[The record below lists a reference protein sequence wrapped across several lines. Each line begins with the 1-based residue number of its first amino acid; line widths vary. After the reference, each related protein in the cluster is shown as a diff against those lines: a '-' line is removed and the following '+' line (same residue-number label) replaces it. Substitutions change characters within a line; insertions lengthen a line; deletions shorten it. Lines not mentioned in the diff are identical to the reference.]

1 MKKVFY
7 FVMTFLWVLGTL
19 GGVCCSFYY
28 EAYVIAVGC
37 AACGWMAW
45 PTMRSYAERLI
56 SE

>member
-7 FVMTFLWVLGTL
+7 FVMVCLWALGTI
-19 GGVCCSFYY
+19 GGVGYSCYC
-28 EAYVIAVGC
+28 EAYLIAVGC

-45 PTMRSYAERLI
+45 PTMRSYADRLI